1 MSTPQQDPQQQPES
15 ATDEE
20 IAAILA
26 ILLLGYGVK
35 ETAQALAGVLLIP
48 VNIALAFLKGLGSEA
63 LKSFTRP
70 TGGTSARAL
79 AKKAN
84 LRYRAAF
91 IINALRRIAAAPDWK
106 TALKRELGFWK
117 AHTAASARRMTVARR
132 IDASR
137 KLYGDVL
144 GWYATMD
151 NRTTAECRAADHRN
165 FNALQPP
172 VIGFP
177 GSVHPR
183 CRCLPGPPFPG
194 AKMVDDSLTVR
205 RSGPGFYR

>member
-1 MSTPQQDPQQQPES
+1 MSTPQEPQQQDQQQ
-15 ATDEE
+15 ATDDE

-26 ILLLGYGVK
+26 VLALGYTVK
-35 ETAQALAGVLLIP
+35 ETAQALVGVLKIP
-48 VNIALAFLKGLGSEA
+48 LDIAVAFLKGLGSEA

-70 TGGTSARAL
+70 VGGTSARAL
-79 AKKAN
+79 AKRAN

-106 TALKRELGFWK
+106 IALKRELGFWK

-144 GWYATMD
+144 GWYSKMD
-151 NRTTAECRAADHRN
+151 ERTTAECRAADHRN

-172 VIGFP
+172 VIGYP

-205 RSGPGFYR
+205 RHGPGFYR